1 MHKPVRRIV
10 TGHDT
15 AGKAVV
21 IEDRTAPTVRT
32 VELRGGLTMTELWMT
47 DTMPVKIDAPDPSA
61 RMKTLQPVANGN
73 NFRIVRFPPEKTF
86 IHKLTADK
94 ARAAFGAV
102 GSAEVSQH
110 SDNVRH
116 PLMHRTKTVDY
127 GIILEGEI
135 WLVLDDSEV
144 LCKQGDVIIQRG
156 TNHAWSNRSDADCA
170 VAFILI
176 DGVYDAPPP
185 GAAH

>member
-1 MHKPVRRIV
+1 
-10 TGHDT
+10 
-15 AGKAVV
+15 
-21 IEDRTAPTVRT
+21 
-32 VELRGGLTMTELWMT
+32 MT
-47 DTMPVKIDAPDPSA
+47 DSMPVKIDAPDPSG
-61 RMKTLQPVANGN
+61 RMKTLQPVPNGN

-86 IHKLTADK
+86 IHNLTGEK

-110 SDNVRH
+110 TENVRH

-144 LCKQGDVIIQRG
+144 LCRQGDVIIQRG
-156 TNHAWSNRSDADCA
+156 TNHAWSNRSEKPCRMLY
-170 VAFILI
+170 VLI
-176 DGVYDAPPP
+176 DGEFEP
-185 GAAH
+185 GLAAQLGAEPH